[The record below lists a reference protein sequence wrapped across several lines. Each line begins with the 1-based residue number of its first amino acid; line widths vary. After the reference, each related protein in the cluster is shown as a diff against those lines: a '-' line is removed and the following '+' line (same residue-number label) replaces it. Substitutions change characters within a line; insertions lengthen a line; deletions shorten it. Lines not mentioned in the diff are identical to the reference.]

1 MLVQLVCLDRRYQ
14 RMNCYNIREIQ
25 TLLKSQ
31 YAPNSNDAG
40 NVHFLLN
47 ETVLGLRYKLMSL
60 TSVDS
65 SMLNY
70 YRNSLN
76 ASYQLNT
83 TFSSPTSLLKSLNE
97 GTCLTFLTSLE
108 HVFTTQYFAVM
119 LSNALT
125 STPSLNSAVFSIFP
139 TNNLT
144 CNIAFSTNSS
154 RVLDVH
160 YGSSRTL
167 SIAATIYLN
176 SVFSRIVYVSRLVGE
191 LVTPFLF
198 ALRTICSA

>member
-47 ETVLGLRYKLMSL
+47 ETILGLRYKLMSL

-65 SMLNY
+65 AMLNY

-76 ASYQLNT
+76 ASSQSHVSFVT
-83 TFSSPTSLLKSLNE
+83 ATS
-97 GTCLTFLTSLE
+97 
-108 HVFTTQYFAVM
+108 
-119 LSNALT
+119 
-125 STPSLNSAVFSIFP
+125 
-139 TNNLT
+139 
-144 CNIAFSTNSS
+144 
-154 RVLDVH
+154 
-160 YGSSRTL
+160 
-167 SIAATIYLN
+167 
-176 SVFSRIVYVSRLVGE
+176 
-191 LVTPFLF
+191 
-198 ALRTICSA
+198 

>member
-76 ASYQLNT
+76 ASYQLNA
-83 TFSSPTSLLKSLNE
+83 TFSSPTLLLKSLNE
-97 GTCLTFLTSLE
+97 ETCSTFLTSLE
-108 HVFTTQYFAVM
+108 HVFMTQYFAVM
-119 LSNALT
+119 LSNVLS
-125 STPSLNSAVFSIFP
+125 STPSSNSAGVSIFP
-139 TNNLT
+139 TNVLT
-144 CNIAFSTNSS
+144 RDIAFYANSPI
-154 RVLDVH
+154 VLKEH
-160 YGSSRTL
+160 YGSSRTFGIL
-167 SIAATIYLN
+167 ATTYTNSI
-176 SVFSRIVYVSRLVGE
+176 FSRIVYVSRLVGE
-191 LVTPFLF
+191 SITPFLF
-198 ALRTICSA
+198 TLRAICSA

>member
-76 ASYQLNT
+76 ASYQLNA
-83 TFSSPTSLLKSLNE
+83 TFSSPVLLLKSLNE
-97 GTCLTFLTSLE
+97 GTSLTFLTSLE
-108 HVFTTQYFAVM
+108 HVFMTQYFAVM
-119 LSNALT
+119 LSNALP
-125 STPSLNSAVFSIFP
+125 STPSSNFAGFSIFP
-139 TNNLT
+139 TNVVT
-144 CNIAFSTNSS
+144 RDIAFYANSY
-154 RVLDVH
+154 RVLNVH
-160 YGSSRTL
+160 YTSSRTL
-167 SIAATIYLN
+167 NITTTAYLN

-191 LVTPFLF
+191 SVTPFLF
-198 ALRTICSA
+198 SLRAICSA